1 MSNSVLESHPRRS
14 ALIERWGNRARAR
27 ATSPQFLVSI
37 ALLAV
42 LVYLVLVPLAQLI
55 WRTVTWGEGDRRLS
69 PAAVEGEV
77 TGFHWM
83 EAFSGPSS
91 NAMLFEPLANSLF
104 TGLFAAVFAL
114 LLGGVLA
121 WVVTRTDMPGTS
133 WLRPLLIVPYVVPS
147 FAIALAWETL
157 FKSPRIGGL
166 PGLYETVLGFGP
178 PEWLSYGPTP
188 IIITMTIHYFPFAF
202 LLICGAL
209 ASLDSQLEESAELLG
224 ASRWT
229 ILRKIT
235 FPIVAPAFAAAA
247 ILTFGKTIGTF
258 ALPFLLGQP
267 VQYATLATRLF
278 STLNQGLDALG
289 YILALVLIAITAL
302 AVYASSRVLGG
313 NLSRFETI
321 GGKGFKGQL
330 TRLRNWRWPI
340 FGATAAVALAVA
352 VFPLLL
358 LGYQTLMLVDGFYGF
373 DNLTLHYWIGESDPA
388 LAEGEPGLVRNDVIL
403 GATWITLKLAFI
415 SAAICSVVGLII
427 GYIVVR
433 DRGGWIAKLLDQISF
448 APFLFPAIAFAAMYL
463 SLFAEARGPIPALYG
478 TFTLLVLISVVN
490 RLPYGVRTGTAAVAQ
505 IGRELEEA
513 AEIQGASWMRRFR
526 QIVLPL
532 ATSGLVAGMLVSF
545 VGVMRELSLII
556 LLITPSTRVL
566 MTVGFRYAEEDQVQ
580 LGNALILLVTVLTLA
595 GQYLVWRLG
604 KGRLA
609 RLRERSG

>member
-1 MSNSVLESHPRRS
+1 VSHSPIELDHQRR
-14 ALIERWGNRARAR
+14 AFIERWINYARAR
-27 ATSPQFLVSI
+27 ATSPQFLISI
-37 ALLAV
+37 ALLAA
-42 LVYLVLVPLAQLI
+42 LVYLVLVPLVGLI
-55 WRTVTWGEGDRRLS
+55 WRTFTWGEGDHRFS
-69 PAAVEGEV
+69 PAAVPGDV

-91 NAMLFEPLANSLF
+91 NALLFEPLSNSLI

-114 LLGGVLA
+114 LLGAILA
-121 WVVTRTDMPGTS
+121 WLVTRTDMPGTG
-133 WLRPLLIVPYVVPS
+133 WLRPILLIPYVVPS

-157 FKSPRIGGL
+157 FKSPRIGGT

-178 PEWLSYGPTP
+178 PEWLSYGPVP
-188 IIITMTIHYFPFAF
+188 IIITMSIHYFPFAF
-202 LLICGAL
+202 LLLCGAL
-209 ASLDSQLEESAELLG
+209 ASLDSQLEECAEIQG

-235 FPIVAPAFAAAA
+235 FPIVAPALAAAA
-247 ILTFGKTIGTF
+247 ILTFGKTVGTF
-258 ALPFLLGQP
+258 ALPFLLGMP

-278 STLNQGLDALG
+278 SSLNQGLDALG
-289 YILALVLIAITAL
+289 YILALVLIGITAL

-313 NLSRFETI
+313 NMSRFETI

-330 TRLRNWRWPI
+330 TRLRKWRWPL
-340 FGATAAVALAVA
+340 FGITAIVALVAA
-352 VFPLLL
+352 VFPILL
-358 LGYQTLMLVDGFYGF
+358 LGYQTIMLVDGFYGF
-373 DNLTLHYWIGESDPA
+373 DNLTLHYWIGESDPE
-388 LAEGEPGLVRNDVIL
+388 LAEGEAGLVRNDVIL
-403 GATWITLKLAFI
+403 GATWNTLKLAFI
-415 SAAICSVVGLII
+415 SSAICSVVGLII

-433 DRGGWIAKLLDQISF
+433 ERDGWMAKLLDQISF

-490 RLPYGVRTGTAAVAQ
+490 RLPYSVRTGTSAVTQ
-505 IGRELEEA
+505 IGQELEEA
-513 AEIQGASWMRRFR
+513 AEIQGASWMQRFR

-532 ATSGLVAGMLVSF
+532 ATTGLVAGILVSF
-545 VGVMRELSLII
+545 VGMMRELSLII

-580 LGNALILLVTVLTLA
+580 LGNALILFVTLLTLA

-609 RLRERSG
+609 RLRERSI